1 MPKMAFDE
9 TACRNLPW
17 AMQHEWLCT
26 NGLGGYASGTVAGVN
41 TRKYHGYLVT
51 ALRPPVERYVLLAR
65 VEDRL
70 RIGPNEFPLA
80 TNEFPGVLDPTG
92 YRYLIRFELRA
103 GPVWR
108 YACGPT
114 VLEKSICL
122 VHGQDAVIV
131 RYELLQTPAAAD
143 RPPVRLYVQPMLAG
157 RYFHRTSNADS
168 RPDWRLEPAADPV
181 APLVLRVPQVPR
193 PLYLNHNADRFTPGA
208 CWWYNYI
215 YRQETARGYP
225 DHDDLWTPGTLE
237 FILRPGQTVGFIGA
251 TAPLPWAQHA
261 ALVLKEQARQD
272 ELARHIGGAAP
283 ARATGSA
290 TLAVPDTTGL
300 NQRTAVEAQSDSPA
314 GSAPPKPSSGDPDP
328 HGYSP
333 SAPLPADEISG
344 SDNGHHQGRAM
355 DFISRL
361 TLAADQFVVRRLAA
375 RPGRDRMSIIAGYPW
390 FEDWGRDSLISLAGL
405 TLVTGH
411 YATARNVLVTFAE
424 NIRDGL
430 VPNRFPDAAE
440 EPDYNT
446 VDASLWFIHAA
457 YQYWRYTDD
466 IGLLRDYL
474 YPPLCQIIEHYRL
487 GTRYGIRMQPDAL
500 IRAGEPGVQLTWMDA
515 KIGDEVITPR
525 YGKPVEINALWY
537 NALRIMAQVAGR
549 AGDRARAASYTA
561 LADQAGVNFS
571 AQFWNPAAG
580 CLFDVLA
587 DDGTADARIR
597 PNQIL
602 AVSLPFSPLS
612 PPRAEQ
618 VVAAVE
624 KELLTPWGLR
634 TLAPS
639 APQYQGRYQGDQNA
653 RDRAYHQ
660 GTVWPWLIGPFISA
674 LVKIGGGSLEAR
686 RRAWAVIEPFEGHL
700 SEGALGSLSEIADG
714 DAPQQPRGCIAQA
727 WSVAEVLRCCWE
739 DVLNH
744 APPWPHERGPV
755 KP

>member
-1 MPKMAFDE
+1 MLKMAFDE
-9 TACRNLPW
+9 TACRNLAW
-17 AMQHEWLCT
+17 AMQHEWLCA

-70 RIGPNEFPLA
+70 RIGPHEFPLA
-80 TNEFPGVLDPTG
+80 TNEFPGVIDPAG

-108 YACGPT
+108 YACGPV
-114 VLEKSICL
+114 VLEKSISL

-143 RPPVRLYVQPMLAG
+143 HPPVRLYVQPMLAG
-157 RYFHRTSNADS
+157 RYFHHTSGAGA
-168 RPDWRLEPAADPV
+168 RPDWRLEPAADPA

-193 PLYLNHNADRFTPGA
+193 PLYLNHNADHFSPAA

-215 YRQETARGYP
+215 YRQEAARGYP

-237 FILRPGQTVGFIGA
+237 FILHPGQTVGFICA
-251 TAPLPWAQHA
+251 TDPLPWTQHA
-261 ALVLKEQARQD
+261 ALVLKEQTRQD
-272 ELARHIGGAAP
+272 ELVRHIDGAAP

-290 TLAVPDTTGL
+290 TLATPDTTGL
-300 NQRTAVEAQSDSPA
+300 NQRTAVEARSDSPA
-314 GSAPPKPSSGDPDP
+314 GSAPSKPSSGAPDP
-328 HGYSP
+328 QGYSP
-333 SAPLPADEISG
+333 SAPLSAEEISG
-344 SDNGHHQGRAM
+344 SDDGHHQGRAM

-361 TLAADQFVVRRLAA
+361 ALAADQFLVRRLAA

-405 TLVTGH
+405 TLVTGR

-549 AGDRARAASYTA
+549 AGDRARAASCTA

-571 AQFWNPAAG
+571 AQFWNPVAS

-587 DDGTADARIR
+587 DDGTADAQIR

-602 AVSLPFSPLS
+602 AVSLPFSPL
-612 PPRAEQ
+612 PAPRAEQ

-660 GTVWPWLIGPFISA
+660 GTVWPWLICPFISA